1 MRLYADAPVLRLRQ
15 VTGDLL
21 VLAWVIAWVLI
32 GRFAYRVVNVLAAP
46 GVTLEDAGTS
56 LRGGLL
62 DIGESMAGVPLV
74 GDQLRAPFESA
85 AGAAGSVADAGVGLQ
100 EGVAQVALII
110 AVAIAA
116 WPILAVTLRW
126 IPSRLRFARR
136 AGAARRLVAAGADLD
151 LFALR
156 ALATLPL
163 TTLARISPDPAG
175 DWRRGDPVVL
185 RELAAVEL
193 RTVGLRLPE
202 LPVVA
207 P

>member
-116 WPILAVTLRW
+116 WPVLAVAGWW
-126 IPSRLRFARR
+126 IRSRVRFARR
-136 AGAARRLVAAGADLD
+136 ADAARRLVATDLD

-156 ALATLPL
+156 AVATLPL

-175 DWRRGDPVVL
+175 DWRRGDPAVV

-193 RTVGLRLPE
+193 RTLGLRLPRAAE
-202 LPVVA
+202 D
-207 P
+207 